1 VGRRL
6 RSWWLKIKQHPFVT
20 AAIIVALVA
29 VGIFIFAV
37 YAFGWDW
44 TGLNGYTQVTTEHTI
59 SGPSAGTVVRTE
71 VYQSGKAFWD
81 WLQLLIIPAVLTFGV
96 WWLTRLQQQR
106 DQRLEDQRAQT
117 ELEIATDNQR
127 EAALKEYYEKM
138 SELLLHENLRGSA
151 EDAEVRKIARVWTL
165 TVLPR
170 LDKERKRGLL
180 QFLYES
186 GLIEKGKRIVD
197 LSGADL
203 SDADLFVINLSGAD
217 LSRANLRKANLFQAN
232 LSGANLTLTVLTAAN
247 LFKADLSGANLE
259 KAFLD
264 DGTDLSFA
272 DLSGSNLQGTFL
284 KGTNLQ
290 GTNAT
295 PDQLKKAIF
304 YESVTMP
311 DGSTHA

>member
-1 VGRRL
+1 MLLVL
-6 RSWWLKIKQHPFVT
+6 WQKLKQHPVAT
-20 AAIIVALVA
+20 GAVALVVVIA
-29 VGIFIFAV
+29 LIIAGYWF
-37 YAFGWDW
+37 DW
-44 TGLNGYTQVTTEHTI
+44 TGFDGYYQVTTAHTI

-71 VYQSGKAFWD
+71 VYQPGKALWD
-81 WLQLLIIPAVLTFGV
+81 WMQLLIIPAVLVVGGFLLNST
-96 WWLTRLQQQR
+96 TSR
-106 DQRLEDQRAQT
+106 T
-117 ELEIATDNQR
+117 EREIASDKQR
-127 EAALKEYYEKM
+127 EDVLKEYYEKM

-217 LSRANLRKANLFQAN
+217 LSSANLRKANLFQAD
-232 LSGANLTLTVLTAAN
+232 LSGANLISTVLTSAN
-247 LFKADLSGANLE
+247 LFHANLKGANLE

-264 DGTDLSFA
+264 GGTDLSFA
-272 DLSGSNLQGTFL
+272 DLSGANLQEAKL

-295 PDQLKKAIF
+295 SNQLDKAVF

-311 DGSTHA
+311 DGKKHT